1 MKEER
6 VPLSSMLIVIFVD
19 VAKRIPCFRLFHFQE
34 DAPNCGTDSRRRRRH
49 RARVALSLF
58 CRQFTRRNFG
68 SYHPG
73 TGEDRL
79 NYTGDRP
86 ELARY
91 LSWKQERRARDGP
104 TQGPPPPPDTD
115 GRAATAK
122 WRGDL
127 LPLPLHLP
135 LPCED
140 LTMFDKGSTRC

>member
-1 MKEER
+1 
-6 VPLSSMLIVIFVD
+6 ML
-19 VAKRIPCFRLFHFQE
+19 ASWRLGGFLASDCSTLQIAAE
-34 DAPNCGTDSRRRRRH
+34 IRATRRRR
-49 RARVALSLF
+49 ALSLF

-104 TQGPPPPPDTD
+104 TQGPPPPDTD
-115 GRAATAK
+115 GRAAATAK

-127 LPLPLHLP
+127 LPLSLSFHPSPL
-135 LPCED
+135 
-140 LTMFDKGSTRC
+140 